1 MVCNVSDSTAVIS
14 NLVYILNVKLDEYE
28 RCSEM
33 LMRLSAMEPN
43 QKVPQEVLDYITQY
57 SDICAEAFT
66 VTIGGRDDKNS
77 GGVTGLIKKI
87 LNGLKNAIIKIYEF
101 IVNIFRTLFDK
112 QYRARKQFLGIT
124 KHLILLG
131 SNPEIAKRFEAIP
144 CSVISQK
151 DVMDVIQKSKNLV
164 NLIKFCAASTD
175 HKAIDDLLTQFSS
188 IASIRV
194 VNDQFTD
201 LCGQIAGRR
210 WNSFAQ
216 AGWTLKGLQECIDS
230 HINSLSGVETLKET
244 KDALEKEAKTLER
257 RVNEAMNANTSVD
270 NVRDLQKSIAL
281 KLRLTRII
289 GNSIAV
295 INNRSTGATNVLKA
309 IHGQALKLMED
320 SGMVDKTLSRQIS
333 DFLKS

>member
-14 NLVYILNVKLDEYE
+14 NLIYTLNVKLDEYE

-33 LMRLSAMEPN
+33 LFRLSALDKD
-43 QKVPQEVLDYITQY
+43 QKVPQEVLDYMAQY
-57 SDICAEAFT
+57 SDICAESFT
-66 VTIGGRDDKNS
+66 ITIGGKGNNDS
-77 GGVTGLIKKI
+77 GGVTGFIKKI

-101 IVNIFRTLFDK
+101 IVNIFKTLFDK

-131 SNPEIAKRFEAIP
+131 SNPELVRRFEAIP
-144 CSVISQK
+144 CSVISQQ

-175 HKAIDDLLTQFSS
+175 HKTIDDLLTQFSP

-216 AGWTLKGLQECIDS
+216 AGWTIKGLQECIDS
-230 HINSLSGVETLKET
+230 HINSLSGIETLKET
-244 KDALEKEAKTLER
+244 KAALEKEAKTLER

-270 NVRDLQKSIAL
+270 NVKDLQKSIAL

-309 IHGQALKLMED
+309 IHGQALRMLED
-320 SGMVDKTLSRQIS
+320 TGMVDKTLARQFS
-333 DFLKS
+333 DFIKS